1 MTDPDDDD
9 SPSRPPYAALAALV
23 LIGALIAG
31 GLWLTRRLDAIGRI
45 QDCVASGRTNCV
57 PAAPS
62 QRP

>member
-31 GLWLTRRLDAIGRI
+31 GLWLTRRLDEMGRI
-45 QDCVASGRTNCV
+45 QDCVAAGRTNCV